1 MNIREAIENLVD
13 GNSLSAQD
21 MQAVMHQVMTG
32 DASDAQIAGLLIALR
47 MKGESVEEVVG
58 ATKVMRELSD
68 GVKVDAKNAV
78 DIVGTGGDGLQTFN
92 VSTASAIVSA
102 AAGATVAKHGN
113 RSVSSSSGSADG
125 LEALGVNLTLSSE
138 QVAACVE
145 KINIGFMFAVNHHPA
160 MKHAIGP
167 RKEMGLRTIFNILGP
182 LSNPADVTNQ
192 LLGVYSADWLQPAA
206 EVLQALGS
214 NHVMVVHSND
224 GLDEISISAKTQCV
238 ELKNGSIN
246 SRVIDPTEYGFK
258 LADMSEIVVD
268 GVEQSKEMVIS
279 VLDNEQSA
287 ALDIVKLNAGAAIYV
302 AGLVTSLALGIE
314 RAGQVLADG
323 DAREKLQQL
332 VRMSNDI

>member
-113 RSVSSSSGSADG
+113 RSVSSSSGSADV
-125 LEALGVNLTLSSE
+125 LEALGVNLMLSSE

-224 GLDEISISAKTQCV
+224 GLDEISISAKTHCV

>member
-113 RSVSSSSGSADG
+113 RSVSSSSGSADV
-125 LEALGVNLTLSSE
+125 LEALGVNLMLSSE